1 MLTREEELEWE
12 EFKRL
17 EEIHRAQR
25 PKPVLKIS
33 SAPTSVPTSNPTVT
47 TAALASVNM
56 SAEDD
61 KRINENI
68 GKPWQREPRKNTKI
82 KIKGGNPDTPKKDL
96 NLRVT
101 KENKEIADKLVARQ
115 QRFMATNEAKSLSY
129 IRGGVFAAG
138 AIGAGIGRHMAGE
151 GEGEKTA
158 GTGMGMAIGLT
169 GAGIVSND
177 IKKELKNNRTNLD
190 RVLRLTEDPSYYP
203 FEGAPSRSTSVTRNE
218 TKIKKELNL
227 GENLTYESEEFN
239 SLRDRHRVRTERNL
253 PPSIAPSDAPKI
265 GQLPAPPAPPPPA
278 AAPPPAPAA
287 TPPAPAATLA
297 APAAAPAPTTLRPA
311 TLAPTALTP
320 PAPTAT
326 LAPATLAPATL
337 APATLAPP
345 ALTPPAPT
353 ATLAPATLTPPALTP
368 PAPTATLAPATLAP
382 ATLTPPAPTAT
393 LAPAALTP
401 PALTPAPP
409 ATAALRPATLA
420 PAALTPPA
428 PTATPPAP
436 TAPAPANNIYKNI
449 APLDAPRIEIP
460 IDPANE
466 IGKIRDVVM
475 PRTKIDITKQTAKRE
490 AMRAFHEAN
499 SASFYKG
506 KNAAMLAAT
515 ALLAAGAGLAFNTA
529 DKSSGLNSKR
539 GNRI

>member
-265 GQLPAPPAPPPPA
+265 GQLPAPPAPPPA

-297 APAAAPAPTTLRPA
+297 APAAAPAPT
-311 TLAPTALTP
+311 
-320 PAPTAT
+320 
-326 LAPATLAPATL
+326 
-337 APATLAPP
+337 
-345 ALTPPAPT
+345 
-353 ATLAPATLTPPALTP
+353 
-368 PAPTATLAPATLAP
+368 TLAPATLAP